1 MSSSLKLL
9 LLSSLV
15 SITHTSILA
24 ASSEKENSTEPAYQ
38 EFENHYQSFKRKYE
52 SLDKGKEKGEADQPA
67 QKRARLER
75 ELLNSRGLKKRLGD
89 LRKSI
94 NSSKLSNE
102 DQLKKEAD
110 LIDFYFEDHGYFNP
124 KLKDLEVI
132 SRQIKQGNMK
142 ASYAAVRLLVSDPHN
157 PDVANLLKPEDIDR
171 LKKYLENGK
180 DQEDARA
187 FKRNLGWLYTVTLSN
202 LLEENRKHAIETL
215 EEAIQEGDVQA
226 PRILGDFYSALDS
239 DRLFYPERY
248 KAGENVLTY
257 DLQDE
262 EDSENWW
269 NANPRY
275 VHYYE
280 LGSDRGDPLS
290 SYKAGDLL
298 QNGLESDGERSVRY
312 FKKAGKRGYHEG
324 FLSLAEL
331 YTYGGE
337 SQSYPLIGEES
348 IMYLL
353 LYRAK
358 SPKPIDRSLSIL
370 YNYLDISLPY
380 EFPLKTEDRKKAK
393 RKVKDFRENAE
404 ETYGV
409 LLDEKLANDKT
420 STRQSFN
427 HPMLLEFL
435 FPHYKNLTAYLRRTL
450 KLFKSVKNPG
460 FMVSLAKIIE
470 EPEDGTK
477 VETQGP
483 FLRAFKVKGETYLTF
498 GKKNVKK
505 AGKLMAI
512 VDDRDKNQK
521 HALHSLQFLQER
533 VSDIQKKYQ
542 IKLMST
548 QQKTRLFGTEEQK
561 DKSAQYQELIE
572 HNEKLLTAFENVR
585 NLRANLV
592 KILQEHAPLRNSN
605 FAKHYKLATKDSTD
619 GELG

>member
-1 MSSSLKLL
+1 MSSLSKLL
-9 LLSSLV
+9 LLSSIV

-24 ASSEKENSTEPAYQ
+24 ASSEKENNTDQAYQ

-52 SLDKGKEKGEADQPA
+52 SLDKGKEKEEADQPA
-67 QKRARLER
+67 EKRARLER
-75 ELLNSRGLKKRLGD
+75 EPLNSRVLKKRLKD

-94 NSSKLSNE
+94 NSSELSNE

-110 LIDFYFEDHGYFNP
+110 LIDFYFENHGYFNLQ
-124 KLKDLEVI
+124 LKDFEVI
-132 SRQIKQGNMK
+132 SKQIKQGNIK
-142 ASYAAVRLLVSDPHN
+142 ASYAAVLFLFKFPKNSECS
-157 PDVANLLKPEDIDR
+157 ALLKPENIDR
-171 LKKYLENGK
+171 LKEYLENGK
-180 DQEDARA
+180 DQGDART
-187 FKRNLGWLYTVTLSN
+187 FKRNLGWLYTVTLPN
-202 LLEENRKHAIETL
+202 LLEENRKRAIEIL
-215 EEAIQEGDVQA
+215 EEAIQEGDVHA
-226 PRILGDFYSALDS
+226 PRILGNFYSALNS
-239 DRLFYPERY
+239 DRTFHPERY

-262 EDSENWW
+262 EDSEGWW

-280 LGSDRGDPLS
+280 LGSERGDPLS
-290 SYKAGDLL
+290 SYEAGDLL
-298 QNGLESDGERSVRY
+298 QNGLESDGKRSVKY
-312 FKKAGKRGYHEG
+312 FKKAGKRGYLQG
-324 FLSLAEL
+324 WLTLAEL

-348 IMYLL
+348 LMYLL

-358 SPKPIDRSLSIL
+358 APKPVYISLIS
-370 YNYLDISLPY
+370 NYLDIPLPY
-380 EFPLKTEDRKKAK
+380 EFPLKTENKKEVK

-470 EPEDGTK
+470 EPEEGTK

-483 FLRAFKVKGETYLTF
+483 FLRAFNVKGETYLTF

-512 VDDRDKNQK
+512 VNDRDKNQK

-542 IKLMST
+542 IKLMSA

-592 KILQEHAPLRNSN
+592 KILKEHAPLRNSK
-605 FAKHYKLATKDSTD
+605 FAKYYKLPTKDSTD
-619 GELG
+619 GELE